1 MLEQMLI
8 ISVSLM
14 FSEIT
19 YTAICRIV
27 MIDQLNFVL
36 VISFFNDIIYVD
48 KINIYSKIFIVDDTI
63 PELTLLHK
71 LFHLHLLFLWL
82 FEMLLSVYKPHF
94 IS

>member
-1 MLEQMLI
+1 
-8 ISVSLM
+8 M

-27 MIDQLNFVL
+27 MMDQLNFVL

-63 PELTLLHK
+63 PELTLLLK
-71 LFHLHLLFLWL
+71 MFHLDLFYLWW
-82 FEMLLSVYKPHF
+82 FKMLLYVYKPHF